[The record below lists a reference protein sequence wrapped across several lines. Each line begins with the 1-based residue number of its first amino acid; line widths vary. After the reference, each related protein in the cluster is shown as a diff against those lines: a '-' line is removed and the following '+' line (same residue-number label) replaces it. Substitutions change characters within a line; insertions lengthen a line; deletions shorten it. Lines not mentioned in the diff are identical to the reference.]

1 MSRRI
6 LTAALVIA
14 FAAPARADDATPA
27 APVKVPFEMLTKG
40 RLLSGHLAV
49 QVKVNGKGPYRL
61 VFDTGAP
68 MILLSNRVAR
78 EAGLLAGDK
87 RPARPIGIGF
97 PGQVQ
102 VKKIEVGDLA
112 AENLNAI
119 VLDHPTVSAIAE
131 VFGQIDG
138 IIGFPFFA
146 RYRTAI
152 DYQAKELTFTPN
164 GYKPADVMQTLMTTL
179 MTATAGRRGKEAM
192 APRVLAPSAQ
202 WGLRVEKA
210 EDDEDPGVMVKG
222 VFAGSAAAK
231 AGVQPG
237 DRLMTLDGRW
247 TDTVNDCYLAAEA
260 VKAGQA
266 AELALKRGGKEIKL
280 TVTPA
285 AGL

>member
-1 MSRRI
+1 VTTRS
-6 LTAALVIA
+6 LFTAALFVA
-14 FAAPARADDATPA
+14 FAAQSRADEPKAA

-49 QVKVNGKGPYRL
+49 QVKINGKGPYRL

-68 MILLSNRVAR
+68 MILLSHRVAR
-78 EAGLLAGDK
+78 EAGLLADDK
-87 RPARPIGIGF
+87 RPARPVGFAF

-179 MTATAGRRGKEAM
+179 MTGGRRGKDAQ
-192 APRVLAPSAQ
+192 APRVLAPAAQ
-202 WGLRVEKA
+202 WGLRVDKD
-210 EDDEDPGVMVKG
+210 EDDEDAGVTVRE

-231 AGVQPG
+231 AGMKPG
-237 DRLMTLDGRW
+237 DRLLTLDGRW
-247 TDTVNDCYLAAEA
+247 TDTVNDCYQAAEA
-260 VKAGQA
+260 VKPEQV
-266 AELALKRGGKEIKL
+266 AELVLKRGGKEIRV
-280 TVTPA
+280 TVTPV